1 MVLVFNYLTLPQSV
15 VHKFEIAE
23 DLFVQDKKKCKFKI
37 IILEHSHHKTE

>member
-23 DLFVQDKKKCKFKI
+23 DLLEQDKKYKFKI
-37 IILEHSHHKTE
+37 IILEYSHRKTE